1 VTTYYPLSQN
11 YTKQIIHE
19 KNAVK
24 ELRNLCIGDEH
35 VIESEY
41 SSIKIIYDF
50 RRGNDE

>member
-11 YTKQIIHE
+11 YTTKQIIHE

-24 ELRNLCIGDEH
+24 ELSNVCIGDEH

-41 SSIKIIYDF
+41 SSIKIVYF
-50 RRGNDE
+50 RRGDDE